1 MNKLTLLHVNTN
13 INPIRFSQQLLHL
26 FLYIMKVDILA
37 FGVHP
42 DDLELGCGGTLIAA
56 IAEGK
61 TVAVADLT
69 RGELGTR
76 GSAEIR
82 TQEAL
87 NAAKVLGVSVRENLN
102 MKDGFFENNEENI
115 HKVIVAIR
123 KYQPQVVLCS
133 APEDRHPDHG
143 RSAKLISDAAFLS
156 GLRKIETKENG
167 ELQQHW
173 RPANVFHY
181 IQDRYLKPDFVYDI
195 SPYFEQKM
203 KAVLCYTTQFN
214 ASDAG
219 EPATYISNPDF
230 LDVIKARALMFGKRI
245 GVTFAEGYIT
255 QKMIGIASFDHIIQ
269 NIT

>member
-1 MNKLTLLHVNTN
+1 
-13 INPIRFSQQLLHL
+13 
-26 FLYIMKVDILA
+26 MKVDILA

-42 DDLELGCGGTLIAA
+42 DDLELGCGGTILAA

-61 TVAVADLT
+61 KVAVVDLT

-87 NAAKVLGVSVRENLN
+87 NAAKILGVEHRENLD
-102 MKDGFFENNEENI
+102 MRDGFFQNDEENI
-115 HKVIVAIR
+115 RKVITSIR
-123 KYQPQVVLCS
+123 KYQPTVVLCS

-143 RSAKLISDAAFLS
+143 RSSKLIVDAAFLS
-156 GLRKIETKENG
+156 GLRRIETEYDG
-167 ELQQHW
+167 QAQQSW

-195 SPYFEQKM
+195 SAHFEQKM

-214 ASDAG
+214 TTDKS
-219 EPATYISNPDF
+219 EPSTYISNPDF

-255 QKMIGIASFDHIIQ
+255 QKMIGISSFDNIIQ
-269 NIT
+269 NVT

>member
-1 MNKLTLLHVNTN
+1 
-13 INPIRFSQQLLHL
+13 
-26 FLYIMKVDILA
+26 MKVDILA

-56 IAEGK
+56 LAEGK
-61 TVAVADLT
+61 KVAVVDLT

-87 NAAKVLGVSVRENLN
+87 NAAKVLGVDMRENLD
-102 MKDGFFENNEENI
+102 MRDGFFQHDEENI
-115 HKVIVAIR
+115 RKIIVSIR
-123 KYQPQVVLCS
+123 KYQPTVVLCS

-143 RSAKLISDAAFLS
+143 RSSKLIADAAFLS
-156 GLRKIETKENG
+156 GLRRIETEYEGKV
-167 ELQQHW
+167 QDSW

-195 SPYFEQKM
+195 SPYFEQKL

-214 ASDAG
+214 TTDNS

-230 LDVIKARALMFGKRI
+230 IDVIKARALMFGKRI

-255 QKMIGIASFDHIIQ
+255 QKMIGITSFDHIIQ

>member
-1 MNKLTLLHVNTN
+1 
-13 INPIRFSQQLLHL
+13 
-26 FLYIMKVDILA
+26 MKVDILA

-56 IAEGK
+56 VAEGK
-61 TVAVADLT
+61 KVAVVDLT

-76 GSAEIR
+76 GSADIR
-82 TQEAL
+82 TQEAA
-87 NAAKVLGVSVRENLN
+87 NAANVLGVHVRENLD
-102 MKDGFFENNEENI
+102 MRDGFFEHNEENI
-115 HKVIVAIR
+115 HKIIVAIR

-156 GLRKIETKENG
+156 GLRKIETSCNG
-167 ELQQHW
+167 EVQQSW

-181 IQDRYLKPDFVYDI
+181 IQDRYLKPDFVFDI
-195 SPYFEQKM
+195 SEHFEQKL

-214 ASDAG
+214 TLDSR

-230 LDVIKARALMFGKRI
+230 LDVIRARALMFGKRI

-255 QKMIGIASFDHIIQ
+255 QKMLGITSFDHIIQ
-269 NIT
+269 KVT

>member
-1 MNKLTLLHVNTN
+1 
-13 INPIRFSQQLLHL
+13 
-26 FLYIMKVDILA
+26 MKVDILA

-42 DDLELGCGGTLIAA
+42 DDLELGCGGTILAA

-61 TVAVADLT
+61 KVAVVDMT

-76 GSAEIR
+76 GTADTR
-82 TQEAL
+82 TREAL
-87 NAAKVLGVSVRENLN
+87 NAAKVLGVEHRENLD
-102 MKDGFFENNEENI
+102 MRDGFFQNDEENI
-115 HKVIVAIR
+115 RKVIISIR
-123 KYQPQVVLCS
+123 KYQPTVVLCS

-143 RSAKLISDAAFLS
+143 RSSKLIVDAAFLS
-156 GLRKIETKENG
+156 GLRKIETEYNG
-167 ELQQHW
+167 EPQQSW

-195 SPYFEQKM
+195 SAHFEQKM

-214 ASDAG
+214 TTDGS

-255 QKMIGIASFDHIIQ
+255 QKMIGVTSFDNIIQ
-269 NIT
+269 NVT